1 MGRSNPSKYVPNPAK
16 HTVNWAGADGCFSI
30 YDKEKKE
37 RVLLDL
43 PFGFVWVESFA
54 AITGYNEPNEFFI
67 QSNEV
72 RSIKDTPFAV
82 VHYEADGEDKDGKMR
97 FKKVVD
103 HEGMYNDIKDAVK
116 SKSYGGRYTTV
127 LYGIA
132 DRDMGPISEGDLIR
146 IEVAGAALNAWI
158 DKGFNHYDGGIVV
171 EEAVEKKKGRVTYF
185 QPIFKMEQASDDHCT
200 LAVKADA
207 AVNAWMDQKPTDEE
221 SPEDVNEMADDSG
234 IDDEIPF

>member
-16 HTVNWAGADGCFSI
+16 HTVSWAGADGTFSI

-54 AITGYNEPNEFFI
+54 AITGYNEPKEFFI

-72 RSIKDTPFAV
+72 RKIGENELTV
-82 VHYEADGEDKDGKMR
+82 VHYEPDGEGK

-103 HEGMYNDIKDAVK
+103 HKGLYADIKDAVK
-116 SKSYGGRYTTV
+116 SKEYGGRYTTV

-132 DRDMGPISEGDLIR
+132 DRDMGPIKEGELVR

-185 QPIFKMEQASDDHCT
+185 QPVFRMEQASDEHCT
-200 LAVKADA
+200 LAVKADR
-207 AVNAWMDQKPTDEE
+207 AVNDWMDQKPSSDEGGGKAE
-221 SPEDVNEMADDSG
+221 GDPDLAEEYEDD
-234 IDDEIPF
+234 IPF